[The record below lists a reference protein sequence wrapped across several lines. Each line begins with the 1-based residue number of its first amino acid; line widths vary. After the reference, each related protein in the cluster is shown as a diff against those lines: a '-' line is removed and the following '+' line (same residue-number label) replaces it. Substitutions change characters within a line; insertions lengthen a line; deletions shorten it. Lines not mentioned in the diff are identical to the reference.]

1 MRVRRDAATLIAVTD
16 DPYLALYSVAETRP
30 VDRMHR
36 HDPNLAGLV
45 LEYVRTRLTFTDT
58 PLDHPQDPEPIEQA
72 LAGFIGDPYGRDP
85 REVLEAYVRHIAAN
99 VLSTDSPRFFGFIP
113 AAPTKAALLFDTVVS
128 IASLQ
133 GCSWLEASGAIV
145 AENQVLR
152 WIADLAGLPAGA
164 GGTFV
169 SGGSAANLSA
179 LAVAREVGRQRT
191 GAREV
196 RIACSD
202 EAHSSVANACRI
214 LDIEPF
220 VVPSDDHRFTGAELQ
235 RALLAEDALDGHS
248 PVVAVVAT
256 AGTTNAGIVDD
267 LRGLGEVARAN
278 GLWMHVDGAYGGAAL
293 LSDQRW
299 RFDGLE
305 LADSFITDPHKWWF
319 APFDCAALLYRDPA
333 LAAAVHTQHAS
344 YLDPLHQSD
353 AVDLPNPTDLAHHLS
368 RRARG
373 LPLWFSLAVHGTD
386 AYVGAVQHVID
397 LARQTAELIED
408 CPHAELLR
416 PPELSVVL
424 WRRPGWQA
432 EDYLRL
438 QNDLLTRQ
446 VAFATPTVWEGE
458 VVGRFALLH
467 PSTTIEMVGAVLEAA
482 G

>member
-1 MRVRRDAATLIAVTD
+1 MTE
-16 DPYLALYSVAETRP
+16 DPYLALHSVSETRP

-36 HDPNLAGLV
+36 YDPHLAGLV
-45 LEYVRTRLTFTDT
+45 LEYVRTRLTYTDT
-58 PLDHPQDPEPIEQA
+58 PLDHPSGPEPIEEA
-72 LAGFIGDPYGRDP
+72 LAGFIDPFGRDP
-85 REVLEAYVRHIAAN
+85 REVLDAYARHVAAN

-113 AAPTKAALLFDTVVS
+113 AAPTKASLLFDTVVS

-152 WIADLAGLPAGA
+152 WIADLAGLPPTA

-179 LAVAREVGRQRT
+179 LAVAREVGRQRF
-191 GAREV
+191 GVREV

-214 LDIEPF
+214 LDVEPF
-220 VVPSDDHRFTGAELQ
+220 VVPTDDHRFTGGALA
-235 RALLAEDALDGHS
+235 RALDAYDGP

-256 AGTTNAGIVDD
+256 SGTTNAGIVDD
-267 LRGLGEVARAN
+267 LRGIGEVCRERN
-278 GLWMHVDGAYGGAAL
+278 LWMHVDGAYGGAAL

-319 APFDCAALLYRDPA
+319 APFDCAALLYRDPDQ
-333 LAAAVHTQHAS
+333 AAAVHTQHAS

-353 AVDLPNPTDLAHHLS
+353 HPVYWNPTDLAHHLT

-386 AYVGAVQHVID
+386 AYAAAVQHAID
-397 LARQTAELIED
+397 LAQEVACLID
-408 CPHAELLR
+408 DLPHVELLR
-416 PPELSVVL
+416 EPGLGVVL
-424 WRRPGWQA
+424 WRRPGWGRD
-432 EDYLRL
+432 DYLRL
-438 QNDLLTRQ
+438 QDDLLAQQ

-467 PSTTIEMVGAVLEAA
+467 PSTTIDMVRAVLEAA
-482 G
+482 R

>member
-1 MRVRRDAATLIAVTD
+1 MSE
-16 DPYLALYSVAETRP
+16 DPYLALYSIAETRP
-30 VDRMHR
+30 TDRMHR
-36 HDPNLAGLV
+36 YDPNLAGLV
-45 LEYVRTRLTFTDT
+45 LEYVRTRLSFTDT
-58 PLDHPQDPEPIEQA
+58 PLDNPGPPDAIEEG
-72 LAGFIGDPYGRDP
+72 LEGFIDPYGRDP
-85 REVLEAYVRHIAAN
+85 REVLEGYVRFIATN

-152 WIADLAGLPAGA
+152 WIADLAGLPETA

-179 LAVAREVGRQRT
+179 LAVAREIGRERF
-191 GAREV
+191 GVREV

-214 LDIEPF
+214 LDVEPF
-220 VVPSDDHRFTGAELQ
+220 VVRTDDHRFTGAGL
-235 RALLAEDALDGHS
+235 RDALDADPDGP

-256 AGTTNAGIVDD
+256 SGTTNAGIVDD
-267 LRGLGEVARAN
+267 LRGIGEVCVERN
-278 GLWMHVDGAYGGAAL
+278 LWMHVDGAYGGGAL

-319 APFDCAALLYRDPA
+319 APFDCAALLYRDPDQ
-333 LAAAVHTQHAS
+333 AASVHTQHAS

-353 AVDLPNPTDLAHHLS
+353 HPVHWNPTDLAHQLT

-373 LPLWFSLAVHGTD
+373 LPLWFSVAVHGTL
-386 AYVGAVQHVID
+386 AYEAAVQHSID
-397 LARQTAELIED
+397 LAKEVAELIDEM
-408 CPHAELLR
+408 PHVELLR
-416 PPELSVVL
+416 EPGLSIVL
-424 WRRPGWQA
+424 WRRPGWTK

-438 QNDLLTRQ
+438 QDDLLAQQ

-467 PSTTIEMVGAVLEAA
+467 PSTTIDMVRAVLDAA
-482 G
+482 R